1 MPIYE
6 FDCPRCG
13 SFDALLPLN
22 ERGAARPCPGCGDP
36 APRRLSAPRLAILT
50 DARRRAHATN
60 ERSAHEPRQRHA
72 CAQPPGERDARPRAG
87 RGRPWM
93 LGH

>member
-13 SFDALLPLN
+13 SFDALLPMR
-22 ERGAARPCPGCGDP
+22 EREAPRPCPGCGTP
-36 APRRLSAPRLAILT
+36 APRRLSAPRLALMPH
-50 DARRRAHATN
+50 ARRQAHVTN
-60 ERSAHEPRQRHA
+60 ERSAHEPKQRHGCGHA
-72 CAQPPGERDARPRAG
+72 PRERDTRPRAG